1 MKRFTILLMSC
12 FLLFGCGLSPS
23 GNLDST
29 TSYTPTILSSDQY
42 SFFEHKEFRIQY
54 PVSFETLK
62 QNQLE
67 NKFSNKALVAFLS
80 NQKSEFFTSNIII
93 EEVSLGTT
101 VSSELFAESIIEN
114 NKKQLNTYQELDR
127 KITSSLV
134 AGSPTTTIMIR
145 FNGRLD
151 LSSDLVEYVQVYLT
165 KENKGYIATS
175 AYDPQDPF
183 LEADKLIDSLKTFQ
197 LN

>member
-1 MKRFTILLMSC
+1 MSC
-12 FLLFGCGLSPS
+12 LLLIGCGLSPS
-23 GNLDST
+23 GSLDT
-29 TSYTPTILSSDQY
+29 TSTFTTILPSDQFA
-42 SFFEHKEFRIQY
+42 FFEHKEFRIQY

-67 NKFSNKALVAFLS
+67 SKFSNKALVAFLS

-93 EEVSLGTT
+93 EEVDLGSN
-101 VSSELFAESIIEN
+101 VSSEVFAESIIEN

-127 KITSSLV
+127 KITSALV
-134 AGSPTTTIMIR
+134 SNIPTTTILIR
-145 FNGRLD
+145 FNGRLE

>member
-1 MKRFTILLMSC
+1 MKRFTILIMSC
-12 FLLFGCGLSPS
+12 FLLIGCGLSPS
-23 GNLDST
+23 GNLET
-29 TSYTPTILSSDQY
+29 TTTFTPTILPTDQY

-62 QNQLE
+62 QNQLAS
-67 NKFSNKALVAFLS
+67 KFSNDALVAFLS
-80 NQKSEFFTSNIII
+80 NQKSDFFTSNIIV
-93 EEVSLGTT
+93 ERVDLGAA

-134 AGSPTTTIMIR
+134 LNSPVTTILIR

-165 KENKGYIATS
+165 NEDKGYIATA

>member
-1 MKRFTILLMSC
+1 MKKFILSL
-12 FLLFGCGLSPS
+12 FLFALCGCGFSPKAD
-23 GNLDST
+23 LT
-29 TSYTPTILSSDQY
+29 TTQISPVILPTEQF
-42 SFFEHKEFRIQY
+42 SFFEHTEFRIQY
-54 PVSFETLK
+54 PVSFEILK

-67 NKFSNKALVAFLS
+67 SKFSNKALVAFLS

-93 EEVSLGTT
+93 EEVDLAGLIA
-101 VSSELFAESIIEN
+101 SETFAESIIEN

-127 KITSSLV
+127 KITSAFV
-134 AGSPTTTIMIR
+134 NKAPVTTILIR

-165 KENKGYIATS
+165 KENKGYIATA